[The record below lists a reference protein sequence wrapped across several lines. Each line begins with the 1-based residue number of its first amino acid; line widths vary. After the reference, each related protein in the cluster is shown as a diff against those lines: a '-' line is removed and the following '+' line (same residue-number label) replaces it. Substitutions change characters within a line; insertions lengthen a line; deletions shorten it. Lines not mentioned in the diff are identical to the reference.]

1 MDDVPDRS
9 CYSQYFK
16 AAHFFAGPRDK
27 PTQRVITQFFR
38 KYSPPPTVHLFLFFI
53 PIRKYQIFENTVYML
68 HAIFGLPKIFLN
80 I

>member
-1 MDDVPDRS
+1 MKRKIIKDALICGLGSFVDDVPGRS

-27 PTQRVITQFFR
+27 PTQRVITQFSENTLHR
-38 KYSPPPTVHLFLFFI
+38 QQYIYFFI
-53 PIRKYQIFENTVYML
+53 FHPDQ
-68 HAIFGLPKIFLN
+68 KILD

>member
-1 MDDVPDRS
+1 MKRKIIKDALICGLGSFVD
-9 CYSQYFK
+9 SQYFK

-53 PIRKYQIFENTVYML
+53 PIRKY
-68 HAIFGLPKIFLN
+68 
-80 I
+80 